1 MPETTPAIHPHH
13 VKRSEIIDYQTYED
27 HREETRKKVLETKKH
42 RRIHLG
48 ENLTFLFENHET
60 IKYQILE
67 IMRAEKIARESS
79 IQEEIETYNNFLGSP
94 GELACVLLIEIEA
107 ESDRKPLL
115 ESWMGLEK
123 CIYMLDKSG
132 NKIFAEHD
140 PAQVGDRRLS
150 AVQYLKF
157 SLKKSP
163 LAIGCTFGEL
173 SGEIKLSE
181 EQKSALAE
189 DLAATLIY

>member
-1 MPETTPAIHPHH
+1 MTETTFENHSHH
-13 VKRSEIIDYQTYED
+13 VNRSEIIDYQTYED
-27 HREETRKKVLETKKH
+27 HRAEIRSEVFEIKKH

-60 IKYQILE
+60 IRYQILE
-67 IMRAEKIARESS
+67 IMRAEKIARESA
-79 IQEEIETYNNFLGSP
+79 IQEELNTYNNFLGKP

-123 CIYMLDKSG
+123 CIYLLDQKG
-132 NKIFAEHD
+132 NKIFAQHD
-140 PAQVGDRRLS
+140 PTQVGDRRLS

-157 SLKKSP
+157 VIKEPPIAL
-163 LAIGCTFGEL
+163 GCTFDELAGEVEL
-173 SGEIKLSE
+173 TKA
-181 EQKSALAE
+181 QKDALVE
-189 DLAATLIY
+189 DLAATFA

>member
-1 MPETTPAIHPHH
+1 MTETTSKNYSHH
-13 VKRSEIIDYQTYED
+13 VNRSEIIDYQTYED
-27 HREETRKKVLETKKH
+27 DRAEIRREVFEIKKH

-60 IKYQILE
+60 IRYQILE
-67 IMRAEKIARESS
+67 IMRAEKIARESA
-79 IQEEIETYNNFLGSP
+79 IQEELTTYNNFLGKS

-123 CIYMLDKSG
+123 CIYLLDHKG
-132 NKIFAEHD
+132 NKIFAQYD
-140 PAQVGDRRLS
+140 PTQVGDRRLS

-157 SLKKSP
+157 VIEEPPTAL
-163 LAIGCTFGEL
+163 GCTFDELAGEIEL
-173 SGEIKLSE
+173 SK
-181 EQKSALAE
+181 EQRTALAE
-189 DLAATLIY
+189 DLAATLA

>member
-1 MPETTPAIHPHH
+1 
-13 VKRSEIIDYQTYED
+13 
-27 HREETRKKVLETKKH
+27 
-42 RRIHLG
+42 
-48 ENLTFLFENHET
+48 
-60 IKYQILE
+60 
-67 IMRAEKIARESS
+67 MRAEKIARESS

-123 CIYMLDKSG
+123 CIYMLDESG

-150 AVQYLKF
+150 AVQYHIRRTVRRNQTLRGAKVSTCRRSCCNSYLLELLSLLSLCF
-157 SLKKSP
+157 SL
-163 LAIGCTFGEL
+163 L
-173 SGEIKLSE
+173 SLCS
-181 EQKSALAE
+181 
-189 DLAATLIY
+189 

>member
-1 MPETTPAIHPHH
+1 M
-13 VKRSEIIDYQTYED
+13 
-27 HREETRKKVLETKKH
+27 
-42 RRIHLG
+42 
-48 ENLTFLFENHET
+48 
-60 IKYQILE
+60 
-67 IMRAEKIARESS
+67 
-79 IQEEIETYNNFLGSP
+79 
-94 GELACVLLIEIEA
+94 LLIEIEA

-123 CIYMLDKSG
+123 CIYMLDESG
-132 NKIFAEHD
+132 NKILAEHD

-181 EQKSALAE
+181 EQSQHLPKILLQLLFIRIAFPIKSVFL
-189 DLAATLIY
+189 T